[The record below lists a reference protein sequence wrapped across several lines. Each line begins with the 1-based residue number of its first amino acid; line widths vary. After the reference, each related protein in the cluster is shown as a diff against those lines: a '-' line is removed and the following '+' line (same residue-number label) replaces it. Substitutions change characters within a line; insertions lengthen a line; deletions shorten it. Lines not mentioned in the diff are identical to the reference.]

1 MEDEKERENGKARK
15 TREGDLLALVASKQK
30 FVPDTLTWPLPRLI
44 THFCDGLPLQSL
56 ICTGVPFANTPP
68 ATVKHLF
75 PFEPARE
82 IVLGPVCKLGIV
94 PEGQKVMVNPAS
106 PNPGQRCRGR
116 FGGAVPGAGNR
127 VGGDVNAAP
136 SLQSLGSSHFAG
148 VQNPFDS
155 GARPTGVI
163 DTPILT
169 HDGSFTR

>member
-1 MEDEKERENGKARK
+1 MPSGGATRCHDKKAETRGRRQKGKIEDGKGKVEDEKERENGKARK

-56 ICTGVPFANTPP
+56 LHKCERQCRRGSRRKQSQKAASKGATYICTGVPFANTPP

-94 PEGQKVMVNPAS
+94 PEGQK
-106 PNPGQRCRGR
+106 
-116 FGGAVPGAGNR
+116 
-127 VGGDVNAAP
+127 
-136 SLQSLGSSHFAG
+136 LE
-148 VQNPFDS
+148 
-155 GARPTGVI
+155 
-163 DTPILT
+163 
-169 HDGSFTR
+169 